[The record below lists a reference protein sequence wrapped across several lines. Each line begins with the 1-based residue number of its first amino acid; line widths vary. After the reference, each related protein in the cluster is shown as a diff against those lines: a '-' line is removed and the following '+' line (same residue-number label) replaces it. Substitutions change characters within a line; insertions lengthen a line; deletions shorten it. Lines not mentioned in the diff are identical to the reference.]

1 MTAVAESVLRCPDCR
16 TQLRSTDQELVCASC
31 GWSHTPSAGIPV
43 LLPTTLTAHKLEQ
56 LDFFD
61 GTDPEFEIARP
72 HGLPRFHAWFLHE
85 KLRRAVAG
93 VSLAGARVL
102 VVCGGSG
109 MDAELLARAGARVI
123 TSDLSPGAALRA
135 QERSRRYGIG
145 FDVMVADV
153 ERLPFPDREMDVAYV
168 HDGLHHLDDP
178 LAGVRE
184 MARVA
189 RTAVCI
195 SEPADAFLTS
205 LATRV
210 GLAQDH
216 EDAGNRVARLRLEDI
231 RRTLEESG
239 FKVMTARRYAML
251 YRHVPGRAMRLLSR
265 PAAFPL
271 AIGVYRVANAA
282 FGRFGNKLSVTAVR
296 S

>member
-1 MTAVAESVLRCPDCR
+1 
-16 TQLRSTDQELVCASC
+16 
-31 GWSHTPSAGIPV
+31 
-43 LLPTTLTAHKLEQ
+43 LTIHKLAQ
-56 LDFFD
+56 LNFFD
-61 GTDPEFEIARP
+61 ETDPEFEIARP
-72 HGLPRFHAWFLHE
+72 HGLPRFHAWLLHE
-85 KLRRAVAG
+85 KLRRAVAE
-93 VSLAGARVL
+93 VSLAGTRVL

-123 TSDLSPGAALRA
+123 TSDLSPGAAIRA

-153 ERLPFPDREMDVAYV
+153 ERLPFPDREVDVAYV

-210 GLAQDH
+210 GLAQHH
-216 EDAGNRVARLRLEDI
+216 EDAGNRVARLRLEEI

-239 FKVMTARRYAML
+239 FQVMTARRYAML
-251 YRHVPGRAMRLLSR
+251 YRHVPGRAMRHLSR
-265 PAAFPL
+265 PAVFPL
-271 AIGVYRVANAA
+271 AIGGYRVANAA
-282 FGRFGNKLSVTAVR
+282 LGRFGNKLSVTAVR
-296 S
+296 P